1 MKKKPSV
8 MKSKLYT
15 SFLFLSATIFA
26 SLAMAQSPGMLWH
39 NSYGGSTDEQFSC
52 FDFTSDGG
60 YIIGGYSTSSN
71 GDVSQNQGNGDYWV
85 VKSDAAGNLI
95 WERSYGGSADEWIR
109 SIQQTSDDGYIVAGV
124 TYSDDGDV
132 SGYHDQTDAWILKL
146 DPLGNIIWQ
155 RCLGGELSEDPCGIV
170 QTTDGGYV
178 VISLSSSHTG
188 DVSNP
193 TMTPDYWMVKLDS
206 AGNISWDKSIDN
218 GGSSDY
224 PMAMKQTTDGGF
236 IVAGT
241 TNGFADNWIVKLD
254 PLGNV
259 EWDQVLGGSQDD
271 IPRGVDQVIDGGF
284 VVAGSTQSMDGD
296 VQGFNGAIDFWVLK
310 FDSAGNLLWTNAL
323 GGSLNDYPWG
333 ICHTADGGCIAIGTT
348 NSSDGDVSSLPGMAS
363 AWLVNLDAAGN
374 LIDEVALGG
383 SYGEDGRAIRQ
394 MSNGE
399 FIFVGTTMSTTG
411 SFSGNQGGADAW
423 LVHLQPWIITGIDND
438 NDRLAVEV
446 YPNPAIHRLN
456 VVVESVCIGK
466 KYMLL
471 DAVGKIVMG
480 GTVDSDCIQL
490 DMSHCAKGIYY
501 IKVGSSV
508 LARKII
514 KL

>member
-1 MKKKPSV
+1 
-8 MKSKLYT
+8 
-15 SFLFLSATIFA
+15 
-26 SLAMAQSPGMLWH
+26 MAQSPGMLWH
-39 NSYGGSTDEQFSC
+39 NSYGGSADDQFTC
-52 FDFTSDGG
+52 LDFTSDGG
-60 YIIGGYSTSSN
+60 YILGGYTASSN
-71 GDVSQNQGNGDYWV
+71 GDVSQHQGNGDYWI
-85 VKSDAAGNLI
+85 VKVDAAGNLL
-95 WERSYGGSADEWIR
+95 WEKSYGGSSQDFAR
-109 SIQQTSDDGYIVAGV
+109 SIQQTSDGGYIVAGV
-124 TYSDDGDV
+124 TESNDGDV

-146 DPLGNIIWQ
+146 DA
-155 RCLGGELSEDPCGIV
+155 S
-170 QTTDGGYV
+170 
-178 VISLSSSHTG
+178 
-188 DVSNP
+188 
-193 TMTPDYWMVKLDS
+193 
-206 AGNISWDKSIDN
+206 GNISWDKSIDN
-218 GGSSDY
+218 NGNSDY